1 MAKYLTLK
9 TTNDGTCYVPI
20 GDGLLCQLIS
30 ATVVNIYPSTVGL
43 GGTTAGGYI
52 ELATTGATIAMVDNM
67 NAAQVEAAETG
78 WQNSVVAVVI
88 PSGET
93 IADFAVK

>member
-1 MAKYLTLK
+1 MAKYLTIA

-52 ELATTGATIAMVDNM
+52 KLTTAGATQVMIDNM

-78 WQNSVVAVVI
+78 WQNSEVAVVI
-88 PSGET
+88 PSGQTVVEYE
-93 IADFAVK
+93 VE

>member
-1 MAKYLTLK
+1 MAKYLTIA

-52 ELATTGATIAMVDNM
+52 ELATTDATIAMIDNM
-67 NAAQVEAAETG
+67 NSAQVIAAETG
-78 WQNSVVAVVI
+78 WQNAVVAVKI
-88 PSGET
+88 PSGQT
-93 IADFAVK
+93 VADFAVK